1 MPEQFELVRM
11 AKQGQDAVAEQVG
24 GGVLAGEQQV
34 ADGLDQFVV
43 GQVPVRAGDQRA
55 DQALGACARSRA

>member
-1 MPEQFELVRM
+1 M